1 MPKATLPG
9 GSLIEIRDCYIVIPR
24 FGPIYFDNLPDITD
38 SKTATYNDEV
48 VIGRSSPLKTY
59 SQSDN
64 RNISMQIHLFITKP
78 SDVTYNL
85 SVLRA
90 VESAV
95 YPRTGG
101 GGAPFYPPPI
111 CRMKCGK
118 LLADNELCV
127 ILKSYS
133 VKFPTEVAWA
143 TLIRYSENNIVPEP
157 TFTPFKFDIDTTWD
171 VVYKSADL
179 PGQERILQIG
189 K

>member
-9 GSLIEIRDCYIVIPR
+9 GPLIEIEDCYLIIP
-24 FGPIYFDNLPDITD
+24 GDEKCGKIIFDNLPDITD
-38 SKTATYNDEV
+38 AKTASYSDEI

-64 RNISMQIHLFITKP
+64 RNISMQIHLFVTKP

-85 SVLRA
+85 QVLRCIQ
-90 VESAV
+90 SAV
-95 YPRTGG
+95 YPRKGSN
-101 GGAPFYPPPI
+101 GAPFYPPVI
-111 CRMKCGK
+111 CRLKCGK
-118 LLADNELCV
+118 LLAESELCV

-143 TLIRYSENNIVPEP
+143 TDPVE

-171 VVYKSADL
+171 VVYKSAEL
-179 PGQERILQIG
+179 PGQKRIIDLG
-189 K
+189 A

>member
-9 GSLIEIRDCYIVIPR
+9 GPLIEIRDCYIIIPG
-24 FGPIYFDNLPDITD
+24 FGKIIFDNLPDITD

-85 SVLRA
+85 QVLRA
-90 VESAV
+90 IESAV
-95 YPRTGG
+95 YPRNGSE
-101 GGAPFYPPPI
+101 GAPFYPPPI

-118 LLADNELCV
+118 LLAEDELCV

-143 TLIRYSENNIVPEP
+143 TLPVA

-179 PGQERILQIG
+179 PGQERILQFG
-189 K
+189 R